1 VKVPQTRFG
10 GFFYVQEKSMSDLSS
25 SRVLNLDDREIIV
38 RELTVAGV
46 RQMLLPDASDDVL
59 GSALF
64 EEVRLV
70 DLCLMTSLTSEDIE
84 ALRPS
89 QLRLVLEAC
98 RELNRDFFAMLA
110 RAASNQ
116 AKR

>member
-1 VKVPQTRFG
+1 MT
-10 GFFYVQEKSMSDLSS
+10 DLSN
-25 SRVLNLDDREIIV
+25 SRVLNLDGREIIV

-46 RQMLLPDASDDVL
+46 RQMLLPDDSGDVL
-59 GSALF
+59 GAALF

-70 DLCLMTSLTSEDIE
+70 DLCLMTSLTGEDIE

-89 QLRLVLEAC
+89 QLRQVLEAC

-110 RAASNQ
+110 RLASYP

>member
-1 VKVPQTRFG
+1 
-10 GFFYVQEKSMSDLSS
+10 MSDLSS
-25 SRVLNLDDREIIV
+25 SRVLNLDGREIIV

-59 GSALF
+59 GAALF
-64 EEVRLV
+64 GEVRLV
-70 DLCLMTSLTSEDIE
+70 DLCLMTSLTAEDIE
-84 ALRPS
+84 TLRPS
-89 QLRLVLEAC
+89 QLRQVLEAC
-98 RELNRDFFAMLA
+98 QELNRDFFAMLA